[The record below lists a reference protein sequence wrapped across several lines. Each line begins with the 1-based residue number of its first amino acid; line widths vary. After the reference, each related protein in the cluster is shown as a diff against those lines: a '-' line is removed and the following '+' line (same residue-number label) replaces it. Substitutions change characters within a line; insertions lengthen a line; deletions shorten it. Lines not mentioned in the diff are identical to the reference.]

1 MMPLSEARK
10 EDTVIIQ
17 RISGTMDERLHLA
30 KLGIV
35 VDAKVKIL
43 HYMEGNLIIRI
54 RDNRI
59 ALDKSMAQKIFF

>member
-1 MMPLSEARK
+1 MPLSEARK

>member
-1 MMPLSEARK
+1 MPLSAAR
-10 EDTVIIQ
+10 EDDTVIIQ

-35 VDAKVKIL
+35 VDARVKIL
-43 HYMEGNLIIRI
+43 HYMDGNLIIQI

>member
-1 MMPLSEARK
+1 MMPLNEARE

>member
-1 MMPLSEARK
+1 MPLSAAR
-10 EDTVIIQ
+10 EDDTVIIQ

-35 VDAKVKIL
+35 VDARVKIL
-43 HYMEGNLIIRI
+43 HYMDGNLIIQI

-59 ALDKSMAQKIFF
+59 ALGKSMAQKIFF

>member
-1 MMPLSEARK
+1 MPLNEARE

>member
-1 MMPLSEARK
+1 MPLSEARE

-35 VDAKVKIL
+35 VDVKVKIL